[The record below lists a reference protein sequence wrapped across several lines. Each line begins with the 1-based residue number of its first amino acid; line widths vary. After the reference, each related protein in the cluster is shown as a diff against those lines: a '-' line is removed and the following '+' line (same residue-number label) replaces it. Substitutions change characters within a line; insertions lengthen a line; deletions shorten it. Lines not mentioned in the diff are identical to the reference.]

1 MAASAAAELLLGLL
15 LALVAA
21 WFFLL
26 LPGLLKGDKARTRSR
41 TRPGPDPTRTRAPRP
56 GPDRANP
63 DNGGDLDLGK
73 LVCLVGWAK
82 EITGNM
88 NGNGYELLLS

>member
-1 MAASAAAELLLGLL
+1 MVLSAASW
-15 LALVAA
+15 VAKRGQGKDPVQNSA
-21 WFFLL
+21 Q
-26 LPGLLKGDKARTRSR
+26 T
-41 TRPGPDPTRTRAPRP
+41 GPDPHMRTRP